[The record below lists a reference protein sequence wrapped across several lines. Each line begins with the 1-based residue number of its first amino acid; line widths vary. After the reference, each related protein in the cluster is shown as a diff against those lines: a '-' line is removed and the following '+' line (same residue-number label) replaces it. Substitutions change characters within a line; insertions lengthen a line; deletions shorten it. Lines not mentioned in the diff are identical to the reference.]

1 MHDNFLIFCDLV
13 RNEAPNSLSIN
24 VNPYAVWTGAFNLS
38 LTASLS
44 FENALFVTNPEIN
57 KAYFG
62 EREHIMAFSEPL
74 NSESDWCAPEWRMGS

>member
-1 MHDNFLIFCDLV
+1 MRNKFLIFCDPV
-13 RNEAPNSLSIN
+13 RSEALNSLSIN
-24 VNPYAVWTGAFNLS
+24 VKPYDVWTGSFNHS
-38 LTASLS
+38 LIASLS
-44 FENALFVTNPEIN
+44 FENALFVTKPEIA